1 MVAYIP
7 KNATAVTE
15 SVTVAIDGFGSQ
27 TEQVAQGKVFVDGC
41 LPEVDG
47 KISLIPI
54 GEDSV
59 ITIYEGLRILDACET
74 EDGPIH
80 TDYGP
85 SQEVYARGLFIK
97 VFNQD
102 CYNQRWLKIQLLKDI
117 QAFMETNP
125 EGGYCQTCVGLKFLK
140 PTKKLV
146 EQNQS
151 QFKAPRIKR

>member
-1 MVAYIP
+1 MVAYMP
-7 KNATAVTE
+7 KNSAIAE

-27 TEQVAQGKVFVDGC
+27 NEAQNQGKVFVDGC
-41 LPEVDG
+41 LPEING
-47 KISLIPI
+47 KVSLIPI
-54 GEDSV
+54 GEDGE
-59 ITIYEGLRILDACET
+59 ITVYEGLRILDACET
-74 EDGPIH
+74 EEGPIH

-117 QAFMETNP
+117 QSFMANNP

-140 PTKKLV
+140 PTKKLA
-146 EQNQS
+146 EPNQS